1 MLRLVVALASVLP
14 TLLCAACAPP
24 QKDPAVIA
32 VEALFGALV
41 RSDDARAVELVGP
54 RTRAA
59 LAAGAGVEVGDSAA
73 IVEAIAVRPGWS
85 FTVDR
90 THTVRLA
97 DPSDAEAP
105 DRRRV
110 VAAFA
115 GEAWRVPVVRV
126 DGDWR
131 VELLDATS
139 HEASPGG

>member
-1 MLRLVVALASVLP
+1 MLRLAVVLASVLP
-14 TLLCAACAPP
+14 TLLLAACAPP

-41 RSDDARAVELVGP
+41 RSDDARVVDLVGP

-59 LAAGAGVEVGDSAA
+59 LAAGAGAESDDALVD
-73 IVEAIAVRPGWS
+73 AIAVRPGWS

-97 DPSDAEAP
+97 DPADAAAP
-105 DRRRV
+105 ERRRV

-115 GEAWRVPVVRV
+115 GETWTVPVVRV